1 MSFQSLTNATSNVR
15 NAGAFGRIADHVGMF
30 ALLAMGLA
38 LGGVTALAGI

>member
-1 MSFQSLTNATSNVR
+1 MSFQSLTKATNT
-15 NAGAFGRIADHVGMF
+15 GLFGRIADRVGMF

>member
-1 MSFQSLTNATSNVR
+1 MTIQTLNTANRDSGN
-15 NAGAFGRIADHVGMF
+15 AFGRIADRLGMF

>member
-1 MSFQSLTNATSNVR
+1 MSFQPLTTATSN
-15 NAGAFGRIADHVGMF
+15 AGLFGRIADRVGMF